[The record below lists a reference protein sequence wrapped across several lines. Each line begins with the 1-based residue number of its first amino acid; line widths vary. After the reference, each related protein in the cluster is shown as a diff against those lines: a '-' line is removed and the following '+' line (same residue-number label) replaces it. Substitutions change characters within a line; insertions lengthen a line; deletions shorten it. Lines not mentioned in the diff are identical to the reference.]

1 MCAPP
6 GRTADRR
13 LRAQRDRNE
22 HTHNPAKGSST
33 ELTFIRTHVGQR
45 FPAKVEQALVNEIR
59 KLRHY
64 DRPVIEEAL
73 RRWANR
79 DGHPGLLPH
88 LVSDVLKNNGR
99 TAEPTKTDIWETSVI
114 QPAQAAATEAQRKLS

>member
-1 MCAPP
+1 MPLPDEPP
-6 GRTADRR
+6 IDDYVPSEIETSTRT
-13 LRAQRDRNE
+13 
-22 HTHNPAKGSST
+22 TPAKGSST